1 MVSKLCGPRRI
12 RSRCRGRFSEPPLYH
27 YIIQV
32 AFYVVLNDL
41 ASRLNPIAFRF
52 NRLAWGAVD
61 ASRPQGVI
69 ASGMENGEIGL
80 WDPAKIVAQAE

>member
-1 MVSKLCGPRRI
+1 M
-12 RSRCRGRFSEPPLYH
+12 
-27 YIIQV
+27 
-32 AFYVVLNDL
+32 LNDL